1 MKYRAW
7 VVVTLVAVVALAGC
21 QTRKPASKPAASEA
35 PAAVPGTGVTTT
47 ADAPAT
53 ATGIESAGSV
63 GADGGIAGLVPAE
76 LDGRRVLYFGFD
88 SSDIRAEDQALVAAH
103 AKVLAANPSLRV
115 RLEGHTDEQGTR
127 EYNIGLA
134 ERRAQ
139 AVRRALAL
147 QGAAETQL
155 STVSYGEERPAAAGD
170 DEAAF
175 AQNRRVELVYG
186 N

>member
-1 MKYRAW
+1 MKHRAW
-7 VVVTLVAVVALAGC
+7 VVATLVAVVALAGC
-21 QTRKPASKPAASEA
+21 QTRKGASEPSTGDTAVTA
-35 PAAVPGTGVTTT
+35 PTTGVGTVP
-47 ADAPAT
+47 DPSAT

-63 GADGGIAGLVPAE
+63 GTEGSVSGLVPAE
-76 LDGRRVLYFGFD
+76 LDGRRVLYFEFD

-103 AKVLAANPSLRV
+103 AQVLSANPSLRV
-115 RLEGHTDEQGTR
+115 RLEGHTDERGTR

-134 ERRAQ
+134 ERRSQ

-147 QGAAETQL
+147 QGAADAQL

>member
-7 VVVTLVAVVALAGC
+7 VVASLVAVVALSGC
-21 QTRKPASKPAASEA
+21 QTRKGASKPATGDATVTS
-35 PAAVPGTGVTTT
+35 PVTGTGS
-47 ADAPAT
+47 APDSAAT

-63 GADGGIAGLVPAE
+63 GADAGVSGLVPSE
-76 LDGRRVLYFGFD
+76 LDGRRVLYFDFD
-88 SSDIRAEDQALVAAH
+88 SSDVRTEDQALVAAH
-103 AKVLAANPSLRV
+103 ARVLAANPSLRV
-115 RLEGHTDEQGTR
+115 RLEGHTDERGTR

-139 AVRRALAL
+139 SVRRALAL
-147 QGAAETQL
+147 QGASEAQL
-155 STVSYGEERPAAAGD
+155 ATVSYGEERPAAAGD
-170 DEAAF
+170 DESAF

>member
-7 VVVTLVAVVALAGC
+7 VVATLVAVVALAGC
-21 QTRKPASKPAASEA
+21 QTRKGASQPAATDTPVAATGA
-35 PAAVPGTGVTTT
+35 PAVA
-47 ADAPAT
+47 APDSAAT
-53 ATGIESAGSV
+53 ATGIESVGA

-76 LDGRRVLYFGFD
+76 LDGRRVLYFAFD
-88 SSDIRAEDQALVAAH
+88 SSDVRPEDQALVAAH
-103 AKVLAANPSLRV
+103 ARVLAANPSLRV
-115 RLEGHTDEQGTR
+115 RLEGHTDERGTR

-147 QGAAETQL
+147 QGAADGQL

-170 DEAAF
+170 DESAL

>member
-7 VVVTLVAVVALAGC
+7 AIATLVAVVALTGC
-21 QTRKPASKPAASEA
+21 QTRKGASIPA
-35 PAAVPGTGVTTT
+35 T
-47 ADAPAT
+47 ADTSATAPVTGAVATPESSAT

-63 GADGGIAGLVPAE
+63 GADGSVSGLVPAE
-76 LDGRRVLYFGFD
+76 LDGRRVLYFEFD
-88 SSDIRAEDQALVAAH
+88 SSDVRAEDQALLAAH
-103 AKVLAANPSLRV
+103 ARVLAANPSLRV
-115 RLEGHTDEQGTR
+115 RLEGHTDERGTR

-139 AVRRALAL
+139 SVRRALAL
-147 QGAAETQL
+147 QGASDAQL

-170 DEAAF
+170 DESAF